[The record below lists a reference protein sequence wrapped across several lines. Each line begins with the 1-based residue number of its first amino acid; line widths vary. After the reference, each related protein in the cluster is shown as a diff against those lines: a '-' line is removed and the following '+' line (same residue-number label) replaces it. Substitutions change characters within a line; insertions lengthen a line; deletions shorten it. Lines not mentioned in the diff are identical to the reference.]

1 MVVVEIVVGVDVAV
15 SVTLSKVE
23 AGMIDVMFKTGA
35 VDKIVEVTVTFD
47 GVTVFVT
54 HTVEVVMDRYE
65 LQKEVADD
73 AFSTA
78 TTSLT
83 AIQSTPAVEADV
95 GSDDLEVMTD
105 DAITDKE
112 ADELVGTDDLADD
125 VPEEVFEIELVLVVE
140 VGSLALLTEADTL
153 ELDL

>member
-1 MVVVEIVVGVDVAV
+1 MIVEMVVGVDVAV
-15 SVTLSKVE
+15 SVTPSKVE
-23 AGMIDVMFKTGA
+23 AGMIDVILKTGA
-35 VDKIVEVTVTFD
+35 VDKDVEVTVRFD
-47 GVTVFVT
+47 GVTVLVT
-54 HTVEVVMDRYE
+54 HMVEVAIDKYE

-83 AIQSTPAVEADV
+83 ARQSTPAVEVDD
-95 GSDDLEVMTD
+95 GSEDLEVMTD

-112 ADELVGTDDLADD
+112 ADKLVGTDDLADG
-125 VPEEVFEIELVLVVE
+125 VPEEVFEIELALVLE